1 MFIVQNLDG
10 ILKSFTK
17 VTDQLESLIRRE
29 RVTVSVIRKMR
40 SLN

>member
-1 MFIVQNLDG
+1 MFIVKNLDG

-29 RVTVSVIRKMR
+29 SDSISNK
-40 SLN
+40 